1 MMVSSVSY
9 YQPNYMVDNQ
19 QTDAKTG
26 DQESHKHNNQ
36 TQAELKKRYKHE
48 LSQEQKL
55 QVIELQKRD
64 IEVRIH
70 EAAHMAAG
78 AGLTT
83 GATYSYRRGPDNK
96 LYAVG
101 GEVGIDTS
109 PANTAQETLKKA
121 AQIKRAALAPAQ
133 PSPADLQVAATAT
146 NMEIDAKI
154 EIQNE
159 LLKEQKQDQQNDD
172 KNQSNK
178 HQAEQ
183 NESNLIQHIYQNKNN
198 PYAQYDYSSRV
209 IGLF

>member
-19 QTDAKTG
+19 QADAKTG

-64 IEVRIH
+64 IEVRNH
-70 EAAHMAAG
+70 EAAHMSAG

-83 GATYSYRRGPDNK
+83 GASYSYQRGPDNK
-96 LYAVG
+96 MYAIG

-109 PANTAQETLKKA
+109 PGKTPEETLKKA

-133 PSPADLQVAATAT
+133 PSSADLQVAATAT
-146 NMEIDAKI
+146 NMEIDAKM
-154 EIQNE
+154 EIQ
-159 LLKEQKQDQQNDD
+159 
-172 KNQSNK
+172 KNQNQETK
-178 HQAEQ
+178 GK
-183 NESNLIQHIYQNKNN
+183 L
-198 PYAQYDYSSRV
+198 
-209 IGLF
+209 

>member
-1 MMVSSVSY
+1 MMVSGVSY
-9 YQPNYMVDNQ
+9 YQSHYMVDNQ
-19 QTDAKTG
+19 QTGAKTG
-26 DQESHKHNNQ
+26 DQESHKHNAQ

-55 QVIELQKRD
+55 QVVELQKRD
-64 IEVRIH
+64 VEVRIH

-109 PANTAQETLKKA
+109 PANTAQETVKKA
-121 AQIKRAALAPAQ
+121 TQIKRAALAPAQ
-133 PSPADLQVAATAT
+133 PSQADLQVAATAT

-159 LLKEQKQDQQNDD
+159 SLKEQKQNQKDD
-172 KNQSNK
+172 EKTQSNK
-178 HQAEQ
+178 RQSEQ
-183 NESNLIQHIYQNKNN
+183 NEPSQIQIQNRNN
-198 PYAQYDYSSRV
+198 PYVQYDYNSRI